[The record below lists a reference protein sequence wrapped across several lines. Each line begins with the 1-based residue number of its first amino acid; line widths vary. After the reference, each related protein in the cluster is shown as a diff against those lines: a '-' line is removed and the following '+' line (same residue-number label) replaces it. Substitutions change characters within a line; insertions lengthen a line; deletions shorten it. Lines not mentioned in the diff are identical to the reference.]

1 MDYKL
6 ITTKES
12 WSRLAFH
19 DSLAFVRFFA
29 VRWLGFLGA
38 WNALIAP
45 VIDLPDVSPAVAA
58 GLVAGWVFGSILVG
72 D

>member
-1 MDYKL
+1 MQRS
-6 ITTKES
+6 INTTKES
-12 WSRLAFH
+12 WGQLALY
-19 DSLAFVRFFA
+19 DSLAFVRFFV

-45 VIDLPDVSPAVAA
+45 VVDLPDVPPLTAA
-58 GLVAGWVFGSILVG
+58 GLVAGWVFGLILVG